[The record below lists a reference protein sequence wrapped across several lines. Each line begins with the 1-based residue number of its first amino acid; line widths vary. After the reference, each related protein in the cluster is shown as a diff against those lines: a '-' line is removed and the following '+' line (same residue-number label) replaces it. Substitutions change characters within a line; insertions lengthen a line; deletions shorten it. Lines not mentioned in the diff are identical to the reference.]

1 MNIIKGLITKDLL
14 QLKSYRKSLLIFI
27 IIYICVSITQSSIN
41 GIGQMLVVM
50 LTLGF
55 GMFSIATFNYDES
68 SKADKY
74 ILTLPLTRK
83 EVILSKYFF
92 VVGLTLIGCILG
104 MIVSFI
110 ITFIFTKSMPNILD
124 IILLGIGSMFGIG
137 VVESIQIP
145 CIYKWGAEKG
155 RLNMFILTLIC
166 AFIIGGIS
174 FIAFDVT
181 KISSVISLINK
192 ILPFVL
198 FIAIFFMYYI
208 SYKVSYKIYSKKE
221 L

>member
-92 VVGLTLIGCILG
+92 VVGSTLIGCILG

-166 AFIIGGIS
+166 ALIIGGIG

-181 KISSVISLINK
+181 KISNLIGLINK
-192 ILPFVL
+192 ILPFAL